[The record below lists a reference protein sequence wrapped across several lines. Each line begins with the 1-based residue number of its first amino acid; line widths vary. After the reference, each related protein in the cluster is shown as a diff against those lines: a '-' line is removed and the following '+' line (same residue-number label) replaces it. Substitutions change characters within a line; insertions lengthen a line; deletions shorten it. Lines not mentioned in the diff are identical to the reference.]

1 MAVAVAAV
9 AIVVITRS
17 RRRPGRW
24 RVARRG
30 DEPPLPA
37 ALPAAAV
44 VRWPPV
50 PVLGTPTADDL
61 ARYAARPSL
70 FDRPAFTSFFA
81 AGEPRGPLDEAA
93 RRRLARWGVAGLA
106 LLLLAAGTQVLELAV
121 FSKETGGGTR
131 EETSVEAA
139 FGWEYGPAYGDES
152 CDGTSPDGHVACF
165 FATVRPEDAPTGD
178 QLPVVEDPVTEDP
191 VTEDPVTED
200 PVAEDASDPDADCLP
215 GDARPRVRKP
225 DPKVARAVNRQWRRI
240 EVWLKANAPRSY
252 RTLGRPAKPEAV
264 AAAEASTGLRF
275 PDDLRASLLR
285 HDGAVM
291 TNGTW
296 GFGFLGN
303 SNMAVLDIRDTW
315 RGLCEIDGDAEFA
328 DPRMDWWD
336 GRMLPFGASGT
347 GDHLV
352 IDSVKGDVGETDH
365 EGSMRFRP
373 GGVRI
378 RSYHALLKATAD
390 ALETGGSIGYW
401 KPRAVAGE
409 LDWEVLREGAG

>member
-1 MAVAVAAV
+1 MITTRGLWLALSAAVVAAV
-9 AIVVITRS
+9 AIVVIARS
-17 RRRPGRW
+17 RRRPTGR
-24 RVARRG
+24 RAARQG
-30 DEPPLPA
+30 DETSPRA
-37 ALPAAAV
+37 ATVAQ
-44 VRWPPV
+44 WPPA
-50 PVLGTPTADDL
+50 PVLGTPTAEDL
-61 ARYAARPSL
+61 ARYATRPSL

-81 AGEPRGPLDEAA
+81 GGGPREPLNEAA
-93 RRRLARWGVAGLA
+93 RRRLTRWGVAGLT
-106 LLLLAAGTQVLELAV
+106 LLLLAAGAQVLEFAV

-131 EETSVEAA
+131 VEAA
-139 FGWEYGPAYGDES
+139 FGFQFEDAS
-152 CDGTSPDGHVACF
+152 CDEPSPDGPAPCF
-165 FATVRPEDAPTGD
+165 FATVGPKDAPAGD
-178 QLPVVEDPVTEDP
+178 QLPADDQLPGTQLLLDTQP
-191 VTEDPVTED
+191 
-200 PVAEDASDPDADCLP
+200 PVAEDASSPDADCLP

-225 DPKVARAVNRQWRRI
+225 DPKVTRAVNRQWRRI

-252 RTLGRPAKPEAV
+252 RTLGKPAKPEAI

-303 SNMAVLDIRDTW
+303 SNMAALDIRDTW
-315 RGLCEIDGDAEFA
+315 RGMCEIDGDVEFA

-365 EGSMRFRP
+365 EGSMGFTP

-401 KPRAVAGE
+401 QPKAVAGE
-409 LDWEVLREGAG
+409 LAWEVR